1 MISGRKCSQQA
12 PDHDCASCA
21 FRVEI
26 APLLYRFPTLKSHT
40 YCHAMCSVRWTI
52 SLLNAVLPRHLV
64 SDHAKNKTGY
74 SCVLINGCNAF
85 NTQVCLQNI
94 PLCFFFT
101 HYRKFSLPLIVQNAM
116 RMDRKWLYAFLTSAL
131 NEGSGR
137 NHAPTAL
144 SIG

>member
-1 MISGRKCSQQA
+1 
-12 PDHDCASCA
+12 
-21 FRVEI
+21 
-26 APLLYRFPTLKSHT
+26 
-40 YCHAMCSVRWTI
+40 MCSVRWTI
-52 SLLNAVLPRHLV
+52 SLLNAALPRHLV

-94 PLCFFFT
+94 LLCFFFT
-101 HYRKFSLPLIVQNAM
+101 YYRKFFPTFNITGSFSPPLIVQNAM

-137 NHAPTAL
+137 IHAQTAL